1 MLRRRGELPIAS
13 GGKSRTPP
21 RQQLNMPDPTVSSML
36 SFLWLLLGLLL
47 IGGGYLHCSRHREE
61 SRLHCVEDVCTFSRD
76 WTRGR
81 SVEEYQFLRESLT
94 TATVGYL
101 DKNGDVIEG
110 KRTSRVSRRE
120 KRSMAQTYTVTW
132 RDAESGASTKRSMT
146 QFGLGRRVPKEKV
159 SKIMQY
165 VKKQVDEL
173 DVREGRWITG
183 VGIVCYAFGG
193 ILIVMRFALAPIFME
208 PPSRRDLSSRRKLF
222 K

>member
-1 MLRRRGELPIAS
+1 MF
-13 GGKSRTPP
+13 
-21 RQQLNMPDPTVSSML
+21 VSSGFFCLFVSLFFL
-36 SFLWLLLGLLL
+36 SFF
-47 IGGGYLHCSRHREE
+47 
-61 SRLHCVEDVCTFSRD
+61 VPFV
-76 WTRGR
+76 
-81 SVEEYQFLRESLT
+81 VVQ
-94 TATVGYL
+94 
-101 DKNGDVIEG
+101 
-110 KRTSRVSRRE
+110 
-120 KRSMAQTYTVTW
+120 
-132 RDAESGASTKRSMT
+132 
-146 QFGLGRRVPKEKV
+146 VPKEKV